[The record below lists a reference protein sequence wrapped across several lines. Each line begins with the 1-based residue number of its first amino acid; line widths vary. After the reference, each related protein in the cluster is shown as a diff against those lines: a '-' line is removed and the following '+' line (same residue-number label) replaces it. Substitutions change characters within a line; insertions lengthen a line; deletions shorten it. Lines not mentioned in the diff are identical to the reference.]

1 MSFFSTLLTDVENIW
16 SNIFGKE
23 AATISADVVE
33 DIQLIGSGLGG
44 ALSDF
49 EALTGVEP
57 AVVAEIQNY
66 IGTIEKSAESIATTI
81 ETNIAQ
87 PIATQIA
94 ADFASLQSAL
104 AGVTLPAALQS
115 VLNAVQ
121 VLLPY
126 IEAGVGI
133 LTAGT
138 VDAAQ
143 AVGLSANEARLILKA
158 K

>member
-1 MSFFSTLLTDVENIW
+1 MSFYSNLLSDLESLW
-16 SNIFGKE
+16 SDMFGKE

-33 DIQLIGSGLGG
+33 DIKLVGSGLGG

-57 AVVAEIQNY
+57 AVIAEIQNY

-94 ADFASLQSAL
+94 TDFAALQGVL

-115 VLNAVQ
+115 ILNAVK
-121 VLLPY
+121 VLMPY

-138 VDAAQ
+138 VNAAQ
-143 AVGLSANEARLILKA
+143 AVGISADEARLILKA

>member
-1 MSFFSTLLTDVENIW
+1 MSFFSTLLTDVESIW

-33 DIQLIGSGLGG
+33 DIQLISSGLGG

-49 EALTGVEP
+49 ESLTGVEP
-57 AVVAEIQNY
+57 AIVAEIQNY